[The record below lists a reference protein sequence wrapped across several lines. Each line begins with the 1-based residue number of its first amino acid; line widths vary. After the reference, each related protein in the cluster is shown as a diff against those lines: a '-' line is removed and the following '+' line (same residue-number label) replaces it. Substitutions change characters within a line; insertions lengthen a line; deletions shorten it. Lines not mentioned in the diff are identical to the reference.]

1 MYLNMVLYSIF
12 HMYLN
17 MVLFFQLHLTKL
29 VFHSIFLQKQ
39 FSLVLPKSLV
49 LASVLLLS
57 NLAKW

>member
-1 MYLNMVLYSIF
+1 
-12 HMYLN
+12 MYLN